1 MNCTSNIHTYMKII
15 FYAGCTEK
23 KKHLVYLVL
32 PSNNLMILINLVFSK
47 SSFVL
52 AFGESS

>member
-15 FYAGCTEK
+15 FYAGRTEK
-23 KKHLVYLVL
+23 KNIWFIL

-52 AFGESS
+52 AFGGSS